1 MEDVTVFVI
10 NGDKTEDGKSFLQQ
24 LKEDHPNVHIQY
36 CEFGP
41 VIASHLGSGGL
52 GLGYFQEEST
62 LINI

>member
-1 MEDVTVFVI
+1 MKVI
-10 NGDKTEDGKSFLQQ
+10 KQDGKSFLQQ

-52 GLGYFQEEST
+52 GLGYFPRRID
-62 LINI
+62 IN